1 MTKNKR
7 GLQLALNITA
17 LILCVTALFATVWII
32 IPAPFFEIW
41 LISVLSSE
49 WSFGFGALAFFGLVF
64 GLTSRIYGK
73 SRLFPLNLILG
84 GLAIL
89 LSFYPLVSVWNVASE
104 EKVELSFAQYAK
116 GFWSDSNFAF
126 AAKPEHQTH
135 TYAEFDGVQLWL
147 DAYLPDEKNGN
158 GVGVIVIHGGSW
170 RGGAKSDFPAWNRWL
185 TKQGYTVFD
194 IDYRLTQPNWQTSTG
209 DVKCAVI
216 WVKQNSAKFG
226 VSPEKLV
233 LLGRSAGAH
242 LALLAAYTEN
252 NSDFVSSCPNA
263 QFDSNVKAVISFYAP
278 TDLFWD
284 YNNPSNERVLNGPV
298 TLEKFLDGS
307 PYQSNELR
315 ERYAKASPVSHIS
328 SQTPPT
334 LLFHGGRDQLVFEQN
349 LIFLDKRLKDE
360 NVPHK
365 SIVINYAQHGF
376 DFNFNGWG
384 SQIAKKVLLDF
395 LSQNSL

>member
-1 MTKNKR
+1 MTKIRR
-7 GLQLALNITA
+7 GLRLSLNITA
-17 LILCVTALFATVWII
+17 LVLCVIALFATIWII

-49 WSFGFGALAFFGLVF
+49 WSFGFGALAFVGLV
-64 GLTSRIYGK
+64 LSLSLRVYGK
-73 SRLFPLNLILG
+73 SKLFPLSLILG

-89 LSFYPLVSVWNVASE
+89 ISFYPLVSVWNVAGD

-126 AAKPEHQTH
+126 AAKPEHKTY
-135 TYAEFDGVQLWL
+135 TYAEFEGEQLRL
-147 DAYLPDEKNGN
+147 DAYLPDEKDANGA
-158 GVGVIVIHGGSW
+158 GVIVVHGGSW

-185 TKQGYTVFD
+185 TKQGYAVFD
-194 IDYRLTQPNWQTSTG
+194 IDYRLTQPNWQTATG

-216 WVKQNSAKFG
+216 WVKQNAAKFG

-252 NSDFVSSCPNA
+252 DSDFVSSCPNG

-298 TLEKFLDGS
+298 TLENFLGGS
-307 PYQSNELR
+307 PYQSSEIR
-315 ERYAKASPVSHIS
+315 ERYAKASPVSHVS
-328 SQTPPT
+328 AQTPPT
-334 LLFHGGRDQLVFEQN
+334 LLFHGGKDQLVFEQN

-360 NVPHK
+360 NVRHK
-365 SIVINYAQHGF
+365 SIVIGYAQHGF

-384 SQIAKKVLLDF
+384 AQIARGVMLDF
-395 LSQNSL
+395 LHQNS